1 MSILEGACP
10 NLRETETKRSSR
22 EEIWEGTSQ
31 RKLPTLRPGPPG
43 EFEKMYMSPANKV
56 DGNLK
61 SMFGNPTPLGLL
73 GMNLSVSPLCCQL
86 MGWAGAGGGG
96 AATVSVHLA
105 YLFASFK
112 YLDLTALDSGTFYFI
127 GGFWF
132 SFGATLTPAYNA
144 MGAYNPSNSMN
155 PEFHSS
161 YAFFALFM
169 GFLCFVYLICS
180 FRINCACMI
189 MFLSMTLGFWLM
201 ACTYWL
207 TARGSNFAESTQI
220 ATGGALFV
228 TSMSGWYYF
237 VAELFSSIGIM
248 EIPVG
253 DLSRFAKRMGLMGSK
268 D

>member
-1 MSILEGACP
+1 
-10 NLRETETKRSSR
+10 
-22 EEIWEGTSQ
+22 
-31 RKLPTLRPGPPG
+31 
-43 EFEKMYMSPANKV
+43 MYMSPANKV

-96 AATVSVHLA
+96 AATVTM
-105 YLFASFK
+105 
-112 YLDLTALDSGTFYFI
+112 DLTALDSGTFYFI
-127 GGFWF
+127 GGLLMTLAGVLEFVLGNTFTFVVFCSFGEGGFWF

-144 MGAYNPSNSMN
+144 MGAYNPSDSMN

-237 VAELFSSIGIM
+237 VAELFSSIGAM